1 MATPL
6 TGTTAPP
13 LIVTPGGVSPR
24 DAVRAYQDV
33 DGTGTGGT
41 STNGTSAGADF
52 GGMVERAVEGTVSAS
67 HDAEN
72 QAMTAIAGGGNLT
85 DVVQAVSH
93 AELALQITTAIRDR
107 VVSAYQ
113 DIMKMPI

>member
-1 MATPL
+1 MATQL
-6 TGTTAPP
+6 TGTSAPP

-24 DAVRAYQDV
+24 DAARAYQDV
-33 DGTGTGGT
+33 DGVGTGGA
-41 STNGTSAGADF
+41 SAGADF
-52 GGMVERAVEGTVSAS
+52 GGVLTRAVEGAVSES

-72 QAMTAIAGGGNLT
+72 KAMTAIAGGGNLT
-85 DVVQAVSH
+85 EVVRAVSH
-93 AELALQITTAIRDR
+93 AELTLQVTTAIRDR